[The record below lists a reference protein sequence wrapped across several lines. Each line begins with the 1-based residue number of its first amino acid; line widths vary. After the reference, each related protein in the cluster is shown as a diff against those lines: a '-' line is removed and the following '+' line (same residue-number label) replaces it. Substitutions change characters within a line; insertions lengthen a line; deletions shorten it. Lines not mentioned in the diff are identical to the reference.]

1 MAQNASPQAQNGL
14 KTIVSVSQMV
24 QHHFWKH
31 IIFAR
36 FVTHFWSENG
46 PFSKHFGIFH
56 GPKRVTTGL
65 KGAKNTRLSIPN
77 GPTSVLE
84 KRGFDPCWTHF
95 WSQSVPFSRHLEIF
109 HGPKRVTTGSEWPKN
124 NCFSIP
130 NGPTSL
136 LETHIF
142 ARFLT
147 HFWSENSPFSRLF
160 GIFHGPKRVT
170 TCSKWAKN
178 TCLSIPNGPT
188 SLVEKRVF
196 DPFFTHFWSENS
208 PFSRHFGIFHA
219 PKRVTTGSKWAEN
232 TCLSIPN
239 GPTSLLEKPVLDPFV
254 THHFGIF
261 HGPQR
266 VTMGSKWAK
275 NTCLGIPNGPTSLLE
290 QRVFDPFLVPK
301 RPIFKPFWDFPWPK
315 TRHHGL
321 QMG

>member
-1 MAQNASPQAQNGL
+1 MVQHQFWKNAVLTHVGPISGPKASHFQGILGFSMAQNASPQAQNGL
-14 KTIVSVSQMV
+14 KTIVSASQMV

-31 IIFAR
+31 KKFSR
-36 FVTHFWSENG
+36 FLTHFWSENG
-46 PFSKHFGIFH
+46 PFSKH
-56 GPKRVTTGL
+56 
-65 KGAKNTRLSIPN
+65 
-77 GPTSVLE
+77 
-84 KRGFDPCWTHF
+84 
-95 WSQSVPFSRHLEIF
+95 
-109 HGPKRVTTGSEWPKN
+109 
-124 NCFSIP
+124 
-130 NGPTSL
+130 
-136 LETHIF
+136 
-142 ARFLT
+142 
-147 HFWSENSPFSRLF
+147 F

-232 TCLSIPN
+232 TCLSIPI